1 MTTSNTHSLH
11 IWQWWLPLWT
21 WIEQRGQYKES
32 FSISLEPLSDVHK
45 PRSYPYFIKIEFKI
59 LEKPLTISTR
69 SIWNRNQ
76 KQWSRQKWRISNN
89 NAKKNKWIQ
98 VQKKWDK
105 ATVSMKTEHDIQKK
119 LMILYNKR
127 IINEND

>member
-21 WIEQRGQYKES
+21 CMEQRGQYKES
-32 FSISLEPLSDVHK
+32 FSISLESLSDVHK
-45 PRSYPYFIKIEFKI
+45 QRSYPYLIQIEFKI

-105 ATVSMKTEHDIQKK
+105 ATVLMKPEHDIQKR